1 MIDFHA
7 DVATALLSEIL
18 TNNASGAIMYPIAA
32 IAGDKLKIE
41 VRAGAFDGFT
51 EALFQ
56 YINASSFPSKTLSF
70 PLHCLS
76 QQPIAMSVAIMLG
89 ASAGF
94 INPFSYQTNMM
105 VYSAGNYRC
114 GWVLLRPEDDNT
126 LLFCSQHVHTY
137 TATRA
142 VMLISPLYW
151 KTGLWSSWSS
161 ESPSKR
167 ICS

>member
-1 MIDFHA
+1 MVIVIAGYIQSAHLIDFHA

-105 VYSAGNYRC
+105 VYAAGNYRC
-114 GWVLLRPEDDNT
+114 GWVLLTPESDDNT
-126 LLFCSQHVHTY
+126 RCFALNTFTHIPLHV
-137 TATRA
+137 
-142 VMLISPLYW
+142 LS
-151 KTGLWSSWSS
+151 
-161 ESPSKR
+161 
-167 ICS
+167 C